1 MKIRKIKS
9 MIQKLMMRKKKI
21 KSKKKKTKIVCLAIF
36 TEDRFKK
43 IFKITNGKT
52 KIILNDKKF

>member
-9 MIQKLMMRKKKI
+9 MIQKLVMRRKKT
-21 KSKKKKTKIVCLAIF
+21 KSKKKKAKIVCLAIF

-43 IFKITNGKT
+43 IFKN
-52 KIILNDKKF
+52 N